1 MIIPFTYNILKRHPA
16 LMVMIHRP
24 DAGNEYAGLCFAC
37 AMNAESINC
46 SSPITFTRSPGNGYT
61 YSSSIC
67 TDPFVSDETDPTS
80 TRALESSLWELMS
93 HRSHYHATVS
103 TLCKIFTEPF
113 TKPSYPLEDFLDHT
127 YATVSSLLLKIQL
140 QSRLIGQKKYILL
153 FLFVVS
159 RFLESG

>member
-1 MIIPFTYNILKRHPA
+1 MATHN
-16 LMVMIHRP
+16 
-24 DAGNEYAGLCFAC
+24 
-37 AMNAESINC
+37 
-46 SSPITFTRSPGNGYT
+46 
-61 YSSSIC
+61 SSSIC

-140 QSRLIGQKKYILL
+140 QSRLIGQKKYSPIP
-153 FLFVVS
+153 FRCVAFSRIRIVV
-159 RFLESG
+159 